1 LDNPDEYYFLIPEV
15 AAHYNPLQEGEFI
28 ACQTFPP
35 LKKAW
40 DGSCLQVASV
50 VYRGFDYA
58 EAKKAAELED
68 LGRDCSSAG
77 VCQVV
82 GGELVKLGYDGRPYG
97 KLENPDYYND
107 DDDDND
113 GDDFDEF
120 SYNEDFDYIQ
130 R

>member
-1 LDNPDEYYFLIPEV
+1 LDNPNEHYFLIPEV

-35 LKKAW
+35 PKRVW

-58 EAKKAAELED
+58 EARKAAELED
-68 LGRDCSSAG
+68 MGRDCSSAG
-77 VCQVV
+77 VCKVVDGQVM
-82 GGELVKLGYDGRPYG
+82 KLALDGHPYAVIEDPSYYDR
-97 KLENPDYYND
+97 D
-107 DDDDND
+107 DDDD
-113 GDDFDEF
+113 GDDFGEF
-120 SYNEDFDYIQ
+120 SYDEDFDYIQ